1 LSRVLVRAPSNI
13 ALVKYMGKS
22 VRPGDEGRNIPENSS
37 LSMTLSN
44 LCTFVELRTAHTEE
58 GKIDWV
64 PEIPAGARGE
74 VPKLDEK
81 GIEKFVRHFELCRE
95 RAGAIARE
103 RRIDLDPTRMARA
116 SFGAELRSANTFPHS
131 AGIASSASSFAALTL
146 ATFAYFARDPAMF
159 QARFR
164 VDAELR
170 RSLAALSR
178 EGSGSSCRSFEGPF
192 VSWTGERA
200 VSLSSHL
207 PRLSDLVIVVSAG
220 EKKVG
225 SSEAHRR
232 VRTSP
237 HWEGRVAR
245 AEKRHGELI
254 AAISKGD
261 FPGLSAIA
269 EADFRDMHQLFETA
283 SPAFSYF
290 VEGTEKVLEFL
301 ENEVDG
307 TVAVTMDAG
316 PNVHLIVPQSQEAHW
331 KEKLTRAFPEYPVM
345 VDREGAGAEIVAF
358 GDDKPRKNA

>member
-1 LSRVLVRAPSNI
+1 
-13 ALVKYMGKS
+13 MGKS
-22 VRPGDEGRNIPENSS
+22 TRAGDEGRNIPENAS

-44 LCTFVELRTAHTEE
+44 LCSFVELRTVHTEE
-58 GKIDWV
+58 GKIVWV
-64 PEIPAGARGE
+64 PEVPVGARGE

-103 RRIDLDPTRMARA
+103 RRIELDPTRMARA

-164 VDAELR
+164 ADVELR
-170 RSLAALSR
+170 RALATLSR

-192 VSWTGERA
+192 VSWSGERA
-200 VSLSSHL
+200 TAVPSHL

-237 HWEGRVAR
+237 HWEGRVER
-245 AEKRHGELI
+245 AERRHTELV
-254 AAISKGD
+254 AAISSGD
-261 FPGLSAIA
+261 FSTLSAIA

-283 SPAFSYF
+283 APPFSYF

-301 ENEVDG
+301 EKEVDG
-307 TVAVTMDAG
+307 SIAVTMDAG
-316 PNVHLIVPQSQEAHW
+316 PNVHLIVLQAQEAHW
-331 KEKLTRAFPEYPVM
+331 KEKLIRAFPEYPIM
-345 VDREGAGAEIVAF
+345 VDREGSGAEIIAF
-358 GDDKPRKNA
+358 ESGSARKNV